1 MQVNELLTV
10 SISDLELGGKAVARH
25 DGRVVFVDRG
35 LPGDEVVARVTR
47 AKRTFAEARLE
58 RVERGS
64 PDRQPAPCPH
74 AERCGGCRFQELRY
88 ERQLEIKERLVRE
101 TLARLGG
108 IAEAPV
114 TAIVPAPER
123 FHYRN
128 KMEFSF
134 QPAED
139 GSPRLGLHE
148 RGAFDRIFELET
160 CLLPSPLT
168 VEIVR
173 LTQRFAREHRW
184 RAYHPRR
191 HEGIVRFL
199 TVRHLPIT
207 DQCAVHLV
215 CASEE
220 IPSLD
225 AWAREV
231 AALSPAVRT
240 VTLLLNRTRANVATG
255 ESERV
260 LLGPGVIVERL
271 AGLEFEVSG
280 SAFLQTNSRQ
290 AEALYARALEAASL
304 EGHECVLDLY
314 CGTGTLTL
322 MLARAAGEA
331 IGVESVP
338 ESIERARM
346 NAVRNR
352 IVNARFEAGEARAVL
367 REWARGERPRAPK
380 PEVVVVDPPRAG
392 LHARVVARV
401 AELAPRRIVYVSC
414 NPATLARDLR
424 DFAARGY
431 ALAEVAPFDLF
442 PHTPHIECVAL
453 LTRAES

>member
-10 SISDLELGGKAVARH
+10 PISDLELGGKAVGRH

-35 LPGDEVVARVTR
+35 LPGDQVVVRVTR

-58 RVERGS
+58 RVERPS
-64 PDRQPAPCPH
+64 PDRVPAPCPH

-88 ERQLEIKERLVRE
+88 ERQLEIKERLTRE
-101 TLARLGG
+101 TLVRLGG
-108 IAEAPV
+108 IASPPV
-114 TAIVPAPER
+114 AAIVPAPER

-134 QPAED
+134 QPGED
-139 GSPRLGLHE
+139 GTPRLGLHE
-148 RGAFDRIFELET
+148 RGAFDRIFEIET

-173 LTQRFAREHRW
+173 FTQRFARDHGW

-191 HEGIVRFL
+191 HEGVVRFL

-207 DQCAVHLV
+207 GECAVHLV
-215 CASEE
+215 AADGE
-220 IPSLD
+220 IAALET
-225 AWAREV
+225 WARDV
-231 AALSPAVRT
+231 AALSPAVRA
-240 VTLLLNRTRANVATG
+240 VSLLLNRTRANVATG
-255 ESERV
+255 EERV
-260 LLGPGVIVERL
+260 LVGSGVIVERL
-271 AGLEFEVSG
+271 GGLEFEVSG
-280 SAFLQTNSRQ
+280 TAFLQTNSRQ
-290 AEALYARALEAASL
+290 ADALYARALEAASL
-304 EGHECVLDLY
+304 EGRECVLDLY

-322 MLARAAGEA
+322 LLARSAGEA

-338 ESIERARM
+338 ESTEHARR
-346 NAVRNR
+346 NAARNH
-352 IVNARFEAGEARAVL
+352 IANARFEAGEARAVL

-401 AELAPRRIVYVSC
+401 AELQPRRIVYVSC

-424 DFAARGY
+424 DFTARGY
-431 ALAEVAPFDLF
+431 TLAEVAPFDLF

-453 LTRAES
+453 LTRAT